1 MHTIRVVL
9 ADDEP
14 VIRVGVRA
22 ILAADPG
29 IDVVAEAADGHEL
42 VDAVLAHRPD
52 VAVVDIRMPG
62 LDGLAAAAE
71 VRRTAPGTAVLIMT
85 SFGEDAYVARALGDG
100 AAGFLLKTG
109 DPREFPLGVRAAAEG
124 GAYLSP
130 PVAARVIRGLAGD
143 RLSRSAAARE
153 QVAGLTNREREV
165 LALVGEGLSNA
176 GVAARLHLAEGSVKT
191 YVSTIMSKLGV
202 PNRVR
207 AAVIAHEAGL
217 AGGR

>member
-1 MHTIRVVL
+1 MHAIRVVL

-14 VIRVGVRA
+14 VIRAGVRA
-22 ILAADPG
+22 ILAVDPD
-29 IDVVAEAADGHEL
+29 IDVVAEAADGREL

-52 VAVVDIRMPG
+52 VALVDIRMPG

-143 RLSRSAAARE
+143 RLSRSAAARD
-153 QVAGLTNREREV
+153 QVAALTGREREV

-176 GVAARLHLAEGSVKT
+176 GIAARLHLAEGSVKT
-191 YVSTIMSKLGV
+191 YVSTILGKLGV

>member
-1 MHTIRVVL
+1 MQAIRVVL

-14 VIRVGVRA
+14 VIRAGVRA

-29 IDVVAEAADGHEL
+29 IDVVAEAADGRAL

-52 VAVVDIRMPG
+52 VALVDIRMPG

-143 RLSRSAAARE
+143 RLSRAAAARE
-153 QVAGLTNREREV
+153 QVAALTGREREV
-165 LALVGEGLSNA
+165 LALVGEGMSNA
-176 GVAARLHLAEGSVKT
+176 GIAARLHLAEGSVKT
-191 YVSTIMSKLGV
+191 YVSTIMGKLGV

>member
-1 MHTIRVVL
+1 MHVIRVVL

-14 VIRVGVRA
+14 VIRAGVRA

-29 IDVVAEAADGHEL
+29 IDVVAEAADGREL

-52 VAVVDIRMPG
+52 VALVDIRMPG

-130 PVAARVIRGLAGD
+130 PVAARVVRGLAGD
-143 RLSRSAAARE
+143 RLTRSAAARE
-153 QVAGLTNREREV
+153 RVAGLTNREREV
-165 LALVGEGLSNA
+165 LALVGEGMSNA
-176 GVAARLHLAEGSVKT
+176 GIAARLHLAEGSVKT
-191 YVSTIMSKLGV
+191 YVSTIMAKLGV

-207 AAVIAHEAGL
+207 AAIIAHEAGL
-217 AGGR
+217 AGEP

>member
-1 MHTIRVVL
+1 MHAIRVVL

-14 VIRVGVRA
+14 VIRAGVRA

-29 IDVVAEAADGHEL
+29 IDVVAEAADGREL

-52 VAVVDIRMPG
+52 VALVDIRMPG

-71 VRRTAPGTAVLIMT
+71 VRRTAPATAVLIMT

-143 RLSRSAAARE
+143 RLSRSVAARDR
-153 QVAGLTNREREV
+153 VAALTDREREV

-176 GVAARLHLAEGSVKT
+176 GIAARLHLAEGSVKT
-191 YVSTIMSKLGV
+191 YMSTIMGKLGV